1 MTVAEC
7 RAASFSVPSGFPSGD
22 MEHSFVAVAFFGC
35 RFNIFY
41 YGVHDDDDDDDDDDD
56 EIAYFTVR

>member
-1 MTVAEC
+1 VTVAEC

-41 YGVHDDDDDDDDDDD
+41 YGVHDDDDDDDDDD
-56 EIAYFTVR
+56 